1 MHPTLLVSRDAKRS
15 ASLDQIADCVLRIA
29 FWCISGLQ
37 SAILNQKSKIPPSPQ
52 SEIRNPQSAIAAS
65 AAFTLVELLVVI
77 AIIGI
82 LVALLLPA
90 IQAAREAARRTECI
104 NKLHQLGIALH
115 NYEGTKK
122 RFPIGILGYDTS
134 KANVPSLDTDP
145 VAPRETPFVAYI
157 LPYLEEVALADGY
170 DFKKNAQSQY
180 NTAGSPVGTLLTV
193 YQCPSD
199 TPQDATACSGKA
211 HDWKGNYGL
220 NWGAYVTACQ
230 RPKTIP
236 SAILGDAE
244 GDCPA
249 PPALLRMAP
258 FHFDFG
264 AKLSHITDGTS
275 STLAMMEM
283 IQTLSDGDDPINCDR
298 RARIWNE
305 KPGSYTITTRNPPNT
320 SLQDE
325 SNCRKDLPDAPCNDL
340 GGANARKG
348 SHLASRSRHPGGVQV
363 LLCDASAQFIRDD
376 VDLPVWRAMST
387 IAGGETYQKP
397 F

>member
-1 MHPTLLVSRDAKRS
+1 MDSRLKNKVGAASRS
-15 ASLDQIADCVLRIA
+15 AHLGVGCQV
-29 FWCISGLQ
+29 SGVSTKPDTRNLTPDTYRV
-37 SAILNQKSKIPPSPQ
+37 SPPRLGGPTG
-52 SEIRNPQSAIAAS
+52 
-65 AAFTLVELLVVI
+65 FTLVELLVVI

-115 NYEGTKK
+115 NYEGSKK
-122 RFPIGILGYDTS
+122 RFPTGIIGYDTS
-134 KANVPSLDTDP
+134 KAGVPSLDSDP
-145 VAPRETPFVAYI
+145 TAPRETPFVAYI
-157 LPYLEEVALADGY
+157 LPYLEEIALADGY
-170 DFKKNAQSQY
+170 DFTKNVQSQY
-180 NTAGSPVGTLLTV
+180 NTAGSPVGTLLPPF
-193 YQCPSD
+193 QCPSD
-199 TPQDATACSGKA
+199 TSQDATACSGKA

-230 RPKTIP
+230 RPKTL
-236 SAILGDAE
+236 ILQNLTGDAE

-264 AKLSHITDGTS
+264 AKLSQITDGTS

-283 IQTLSDGDDPINCDR
+283 VQTLSDGDDPINCDR

-305 KPGSYTITTRNPPNT
+305 KPGSYTITTRNLPNT
-320 SLQDE
+320 SLKDE
-325 SNCRKDLPDAPCNDL
+325 SNCRSDLPDAPCNDL
-340 GGANARKG
+340 GGANSRKG

-363 LLCDASAQFIRDD
+363 LMCDASAHLINNDI
-376 VDLPVWRAMST
+376 DLAVWRAMST
-387 IAGGETYQKP
+387 MANSDIYQKP